1 MDVVIFGPPGAGKG
15 TQAGV
20 VVSTLSL
27 LHLSTGDIFRKH
39 LRAGTELGRLAR
51 RYMDLGE
58 LVPDAVVFD
67 IVASRLVEPDAQAGV
82 LYDGF
87 PRTVAQAELLEAW
100 LQARGRRIDLALNLR
115 IEDEEVV
122 GRLSGRRTCTA
133 CGATYHQQ
141 ANPPRV
147 EGICDRCGR
156 EVVQRTDDAV
166 AVVRDRVMTYH
177 RESLPVL
184 SWLRPR
190 TTVVDVQAD
199 RPIEQVQA
207 SIVAALTARG

>member
-39 LRAGTELGRLAR
+39 LREGSELGRLAR
-51 RYMDLGE
+51 SYMDLGK
-58 LVPDAVVFD
+58 LVPDEVVFN
-67 IVASRLVEPDAQAGV
+67 IVASRLAEPDAQHGV

-87 PRTVAQAELLEAW
+87 PRTVAQAELLDAW
-100 LQARGRRIDLALNLR
+100 LRARGRRIDLALNLQ
-115 IEDEEVV
+115 IADEVVV

-141 ANPPRV
+141 VKPPTK
-147 EGICDRCGR
+147 EGTCDRCGR
-156 EVVQRTDDAV
+156 EVVQREDDAE
-166 AVVRDRVMTYH
+166 AVVRDRVVTYH

-190 TTVVDVQAD
+190 TSVVDLQAD
-199 RPIEQVQA
+199 QPIERVQSA
-207 SIVAALTARG
+207 IVAALTARG